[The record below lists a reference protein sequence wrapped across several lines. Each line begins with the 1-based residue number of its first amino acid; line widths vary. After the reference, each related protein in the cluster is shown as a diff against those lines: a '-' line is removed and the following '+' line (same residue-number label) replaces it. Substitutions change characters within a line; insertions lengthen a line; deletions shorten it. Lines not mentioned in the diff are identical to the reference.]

1 MKTNVLQILKDV
13 KEDVKKVKKMMYEK
27 MEISTETENLKRK
40 QIVKLKGTIT
50 EVKISLQIF
59 KGRFEQVE
67 ELANLKAMDII
78 V

>member
-1 MKTNVLQILKDV
+1 MK
-13 KEDVKKVKKMMYEK
+13 K
-27 MEISTETENLKRK
+27 MEISIETENLKRNKK

>member
-1 MKTNVLQILKDV
+1 
-13 KEDVKKVKKMMYEK
+13 MYEK